1 MKVKTLQIRVSN
13 DTKEYDLDD
22 YLKTEKYKIE
32 NTFATLQIDSQG
44 AFWEVL
50 VFYSFNNPTNEF
62 IGSKEEL
69 YKDLKEWTEKKA
81 TQLGISIE
89 SVEMVSKVFLFA
101 KDFKEYNDMSDFLLT
116 RNYGKKK
123 FQEFGIEI
131 LEIFRKYQ

>member
-69 YKDLKEWTEKKA
+69 YKDLKEWTEKKSY
-81 TQLGISIE
+81 TIG
-89 SVEMVSKVFLFA
+89 
-101 KDFKEYNDMSDFLLT
+101 
-116 RNYGKKK
+116 
-123 FQEFGIEI
+123 
-131 LEIFRKYQ
+131 YQY

>member
-1 MKVKTLQIRVSN
+1 M
-13 DTKEYDLDD
+13 
-22 YLKTEKYKIE
+22 
-32 NTFATLQIDSQG
+32 
-44 AFWEVL
+44 
-50 VFYSFNNPTNEF
+50 
-62 IGSKEEL
+62 
-69 YKDLKEWTEKKA
+69 
-81 TQLGISIE
+81 GISIE